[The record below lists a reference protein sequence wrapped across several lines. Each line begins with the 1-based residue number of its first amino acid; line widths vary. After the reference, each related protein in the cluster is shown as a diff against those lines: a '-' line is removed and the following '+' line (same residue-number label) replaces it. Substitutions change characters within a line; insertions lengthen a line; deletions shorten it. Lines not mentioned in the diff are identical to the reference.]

1 MDRDNPGD
9 TGTDGPGSPWDVL
22 LALGTLRGI
31 WQAYYPWDWGVG
43 VLTRVA
49 SQFML
54 MKGGDRDPG
63 MVTSLLT
70 EWADGCLAL
79 NGERAGEGTPP
90 LDVKEASLLLDT
102 QLGGKETRA

>member
-1 MDRDNPGD
+1 
-9 TGTDGPGSPWDVL
+9 
-22 LALGTLRGI
+22 
-31 WQAYYPWDWGVG
+31 
-43 VLTRVA
+43 
-49 SQFML
+49 
-54 MKGGDRDPG
+54 